1 MTQENKIKCVVSDN
15 GTIIPI
21 NNIAVISG
29 KHCSHYIWT
38 SRDIDH
44 EGYKLSDEQYSALM
58 KELKIL

>member
-1 MTQENKIKCVVSDN
+1 MTQEDKIKCVVSDN

-38 SRDIDH
+38 NKDSDH
-44 EGYKLSDEQYSALM
+44 EGYKLTDEQYNALM
-58 KELKIL
+58 NELKIL